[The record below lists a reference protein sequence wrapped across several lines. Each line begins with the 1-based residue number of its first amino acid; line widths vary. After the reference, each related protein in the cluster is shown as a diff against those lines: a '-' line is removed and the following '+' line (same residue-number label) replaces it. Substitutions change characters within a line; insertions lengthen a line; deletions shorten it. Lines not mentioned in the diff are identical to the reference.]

1 MKTDCALYVTVLPGG
16 KMKRDLTSVSGKVC
30 LNDVT
35 VEDEIISFS
44 ELEFSPYATIVELLI
59 CSASNLSVDGR
70 IEEVNAEEFQFLVDT
85 ANDLVLSLEEEQP
98 LQGTLTRTMLED
110 QVLEDNGT
118 GLYIYQAADK
128 IISVLR
134 EAMVLQMKINEILS
148 DIRQGIP
155 LDIRKE
161 HNYLQMLELTQVFEF
176 GDGWTSRYRFRSLTE
191 YYYFLLVHFIQQSP
205 NIALCECCGCYFI
218 PKTKKKTLYCD
229 RVLMNGKTCKELAP
243 SLKHKLNAKR
253 QKVIE
258 EFDRAKR
265 RMYKRYERTDDIG
278 AKPKNKNLSYADYYA
293 WLDRATQ
300 VRDSY
305 LSGKIGE
312 EDALK
317 IICIE

>member
-1 MKTDCALYVTVLPGG
+1 MRTDCALYVTILPDG
-16 KMKRDLTSVSGKVC
+16 KMKRDLTSVTSKVC
-30 LNDVT
+30 LDDVT

-44 ELEFSPYATIVELLI
+44 ELAFGPYAAVVDLLI
-59 CSASNLSVDGR
+59 YSASNLSVDGH
-70 IEEVNAEEFQFLVDT
+70 IEEVSVEEFQFLVDT

-110 QVLEDNGT
+110 QVPEDNGM

-128 IISVLR
+128 IISVLC

-155 LDIRKE
+155 LDIKE
-161 HNYLQMLELTQVFEF
+161 KHNYLQMLELTQVFEF
-176 GDGWTSRYRFRSLTE
+176 GEGWTSRYRFRSLTE
-191 YYYFLLVHFIQQSP
+191 YYYFLLVHFIQWKP
-205 NIALCECCGCYFI
+205 NVAMCECCGRYFI

-229 RVLMNGKTCKELAP
+229 RVLKDGKSCKELAP

-265 RMYKRYERTDDIG
+265 RMYKRYERTEDTG
-278 AKPKNKNLSYADYYA
+278 AKPSNKNLSYSDYYA
-293 WLDRATQ
+293 WLAQATLA
-300 VRDSY
+300 RDSY
-305 LSGKIGE
+305 LAGKMTE
-312 EDALK
+312 EHALQ
-317 IICIE
+317 IICAE